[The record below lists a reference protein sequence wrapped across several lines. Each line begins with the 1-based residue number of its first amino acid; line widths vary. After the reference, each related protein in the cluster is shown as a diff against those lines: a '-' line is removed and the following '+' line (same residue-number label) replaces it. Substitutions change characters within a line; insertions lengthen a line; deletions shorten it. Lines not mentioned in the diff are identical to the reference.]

1 MAATIKE
8 IADRL
13 GVSVSTVSKGLNGGK
28 DISDSVRQ
36 QVLDMAVEMGY
47 KSKRRDKEH
56 RKKLCIFIENMD
68 YESTNQ
74 FGYEI
79 ILGFKQAAF
88 QERYDV
94 SVLPVS
100 KEFQMNERY
109 DTYMMRSHYSGAFV
123 VGFSLDDPWMSEFE
137 TTTFPT
143 VLLDN
148 FIRENLNVGSIG
160 TDNEEGIDMAID
172 HLYHLGHRR
181 IAFLD
186 GSIGSMI
193 SDQRMNA
200 YLKSMSEHS
209 LEINPEL
216 AVYGYFVADAAKYHV
231 KGFLEK
237 GATAII
243 CGNDLI
249 ATGVIT
255 ECMTLGD
262 NVPEDISVIGFDD
275 LPISQHLNP
284 PLTTSR
290 QDRLELGKCG
300 YYILY
305 GLLGHVPLSKSLLRP
320 TIVYRASTAEAKER
334 PFTTFGDC
342 LETDSVDKKN
352 PALYDLHYAK
362 GIIDSN
368 ASGS

>member
-1 MAATIKE
+1 
-8 IADRL
+8 
-13 GVSVSTVSKGLNGGK
+13 
-28 DISDSVRQ
+28 
-36 QVLDMAVEMGY
+36 
-47 KSKRRDKEH
+47 
-56 RKKLCIFIENMD
+56 
-68 YESTNQ
+68 
-74 FGYEI
+74 
-79 ILGFKQAAF
+79 
-88 QERYDV
+88 
-94 SVLPVS
+94 
-100 KEFQMNERY
+100 MNERY

-255 ECMTLGD
+255 ECMTLGY

-284 PLTTSR
+284 PLTTIR

-305 GLLGHVPLSKSLLRP
+305 RLLGHVPLSKSLLRP